1 MAQFQA
7 SIAQCFKL
15 LSNSIVTR
23 ALGLYAWFRPA
34 SPIASALASPPASNV
49 PNASSENETVVA
61 ASTPQPATPVAPL
74 TDEQVRELQG
84 IVRTNLTQIS
94 DVQKRYSKRG
104 YRIKIE

>member
-1 MAQFQA
+1 MALFQA

-34 SPIASALASPPASNV
+34 SPLTSPPASNV
-49 PNASSENETVVA
+49 PNASSENEPGAA
-61 ASTPQPATPVAPL
+61 ASTPQPATPVARL

-94 DVQKRYSKRG
+94 AVQKRYSKRG